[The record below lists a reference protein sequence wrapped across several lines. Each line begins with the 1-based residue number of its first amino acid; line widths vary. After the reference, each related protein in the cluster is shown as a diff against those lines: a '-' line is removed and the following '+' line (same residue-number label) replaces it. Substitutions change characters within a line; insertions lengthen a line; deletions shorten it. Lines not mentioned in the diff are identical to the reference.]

1 MNLKLPALLG
11 IPLIVPVEN
20 ERPGGRVPLDD
31 QKHAPVHP
39 VALKV
44 CEYAELIVQSGS
56 VAGLTVIEAFAVPYG
71 LHNNIANMAN
81 MHKRARRPVW

>member
-1 MNLKLPALLG
+1 
-11 IPLIVPVEN
+11 
-20 ERPGGRVPLDD
+20 
-31 QKHAPVHP
+31 VHP